1 MANNNN
7 KNKNAERDRQE
18 ARQDAAAQAQR
29 DHDRAQLAQQHANN
43 VALQQMQAA
52 EAQKGRDFQKKQS
65 AKERASQYSSA
76 NMRKPTDMTADHTG
90 GAGKHMEGKFGN
102 NAYKSSGK
110 FDKQYDFSKKK

>member
-1 MANNNN
+1 MANDR
-7 KNKNAERDRQE
+7 AARERQQDQQR
-18 ARQDAAAQAQR
+18 ADAAAQAQR
-29 DHDRAQLAQQHANN
+29 DHDRNMAQLQHQNA
-43 VALQQMQAA
+43 VAIQNMQAA
-52 EAQKGRDFQKKQS
+52 ENQKGRDFQKKQS
-65 AKERASQYSSA
+65 AKERASQYSTA